1 MTVGDCGA
9 RRPLLGIVGQFGWRT
24 GRDGKRSSVLVRTQD
39 GRTGRLGTL
48 FPFFNLPFGFH
59 DSGVGGGGVQLSW
72 PKCFLFLDAGL
83 ILWAC

>member
-24 GRDGKRSSVLVRTQD
+24 GRDGKKSSVLVRTQD

-48 FPFFNLPFGFH
+48 NLWAT
-59 DSGVGGGGVQLSW
+59 GGVDLGIVLRPRWSE
-72 PKCFLFLDAGL
+72 PLRDGFDEFTF
-83 ILWAC
+83 